1 MLTSREIRQQFIDF
15 FVSKKHEA
23 VPSSPVV
30 PQDDPTLLFTNAGM
44 NQFKNIFV
52 GEVEP
57 TYTRAVDSQKC
68 IRAGGKHNDLDE
80 VGRDGYHHTF
90 FEMLGNWSFGDYYK
104 KEAITWAWELI
115 TGVWKLPKDK
125 IYATVHDTDQEAFEI
140 WKTMTDINPEHI
152 SYHGDKDNFW
162 EMGDTGPCGPCSE
175 IHFDRGPDHCGI
187 EPYPG
192 HECKVNG
199 DCHRYIELWNLVF
212 MQYFRAKDGTLTPL
226 KKKHVDTGA
235 GLERICQVLQG
246 KNSNYATDLFSPIL
260 DHISNLTGVPYS
272 EGEDGVPHRV
282 IADHIRALSFSIAD
296 GGIPSNEGRGYV
308 IRRILRRAA
317 RMGRVLNLKEPFLY
331 KLVDTVI
338 EIMGHHYTGLK
349 QQKDYVKMIIK
360 GEEERFNLTLDKGLT
375 RFEEMIGNAENNT
388 FRGSDAFMLYD
399 TFGFPFDLT
408 SILAEEKGLKVDEK
422 QFNALMEEQK
432 ERARSASSFKLDIE
446 ESDWVVIAKET
457 ATEFVGYAQ
466 NITQSHIRKYKLND
480 DNDIVFVLD
489 KTPLYAE
496 SGGQVAD
503 KGTVTGDSLLISV
516 QDVKKSGDLFIH
528 YGKLEKGIPTE
539 ERVTVT
545 VDLENRNKIAAN
557 HTATHLLHAAL
568 KKVLG
573 EHVQQKGS
581 LVTNENLRF
590 DFTHFKGMTRK
601 ELTEVEVM
609 VNAEI
614 RKGTPVNTEVMAQ
627 DTAKNSGAT
636 ALFGEKYGDKVR
648 VVSIDTFSKELC
660 GGTHVHRISNIGI
673 FKIISESSSSAG
685 IRRIE
690 AITGHAVIDYY
701 NHFVEVTEKSAE
713 LLKARPEQ
721 VIEKIEGL
729 LNEYQ
734 ELKNELKSLKSQA
747 AGSEIN
753 DIINMTVLIQGVKVA
768 AGKVAIDNPDE
779 LRNAG
784 DILKQKLGSGIGI
797 LFAIINEK
805 VSILTI
811 VSDDLKS
818 KYPAGKIVG
827 KLAEFVGGKGGGR
840 PDMAMAGGKDVE
852 NIDLALKQVED
863 IINSF

>member
-1 MLTSREIRQQFIDF
+1 MLTSREIRKQFIDF
-15 FVSKKHEA
+15 FVSKGHEA
-23 VPSSPVV
+23 VPSAPVI
-30 PQDDPTLLFTNAGM
+30 PHDDPTLLFTNAGM
-44 NQFKNIFV
+44 NQFKNIFLS
-52 GEVEP
+52 EVEP

-125 IYATVHDTDQEAFEI
+125 IYATVHDTDSEAFEI
-140 WKTMTDINPEHI
+140 WKNYTDIDPEHI

-175 IHFDRGPDHCGI
+175 IHFDRGAEHCGI
-187 EPYPG
+187 ESYPG
-192 HECKVNG
+192 HVCKVNG

-212 MQYFRAKDGTLTPL
+212 MQYFRAKDGSLSPL

-235 GLERICQVLQG
+235 GFERICQVLQ
-246 KNSNYATDLFSPIL
+246 KKTSNYATDLFSPII
-260 DHISNLTGVPYS
+260 DHIADISGVPYS
-272 EGEDGVPHRV
+272 EGVEGIPHRV
-282 IADHIRALSFSIAD
+282 IADHIRALSFSISD

-331 KLVDTVI
+331 KIVDTVI
-338 EIMGHHYTGLK
+338 EIMGHHFTGLK

-360 GEEERFNLTLDKGLT
+360 GEEERFNLTLDKGLAK
-375 RFEEMIGNAENNT
+375 FEEMIVNAKEGY
-388 FRGSDAFMLYD
+388 FPGSDAFMLYD
-399 TFGFPFDLT
+399 TFGFPLDLT

-422 QFNALMEEQK
+422 QFNTLMEEQK
-432 ERARSASSFKLDIE
+432 ERARSASAFKLDVE
-446 ESDWVVIAKET
+446 ESDWVVIDKES
-457 ATEFVGYAQ
+457 ATEFVGY
-466 NITQSHIRKYKLND
+466 TQTSSHSYIRKYKLND
-480 DNDIVFVLD
+480 DNYIVFVTD

-496 SGGQVAD
+496 SGGQIAD
-503 KGTVTGDSLLISV
+503 RGIVSADNLKIDVE
-516 QDVKKSGDLFIH
+516 DVKKSGDLFIH
-528 YGKLEKGIPTE
+528 YGRLVKGIPSE
-539 ERVTVT
+539 QMVTIT
-545 VDLENRNKIAAN
+545 VDLENRSKIAAN

-581 LVTNENLRF
+581 LVTADNLRF
-590 DFTHFKGMTRK
+590 DFTHFQGMTPA
-601 ELTEVEVM
+601 EIAGTEDL

-614 RKGTPVNTEVMAQ
+614 RKGSPVATDIMSQNK
-627 DTAKNSGAT
+627 AKEEGAT
-636 ALFGEKYGDKVR
+636 ALFGEKYGDNVR
-648 VVSIDTFSKELC
+648 VVSIDSFSKELC
-660 GGTHVHRISNIGI
+660 GGTHVAKTSNIGN

-690 AITGHAVIDYY
+690 AITGQAVINYY
-701 NHFVEVTEKSAE
+701 KHLEVVIDDASE
-713 LLKARPEQ
+713 LLKTRQEQ
-721 VIEKIEGL
+721 LIEKIESL
-729 LNEYQ
+729 LSDYH
-734 ELKNELKSLKSQA
+734 ELKNEMKSLKSQA

-753 DIINMTVLIQGVKVA
+753 DIVNMKVLIGDVSVA
-768 AGKVAIDNPDE
+768 AGKVKIDNSDE

-797 LFAIINEK
+797 LFAVINDK
-805 VSILTI
+805 VSILTV
-811 VSDDLKS
+811 VSEDMKT

-827 KLAEFVGGKGGGR
+827 KLAELVGGKGGGR
-840 PDMAMAGGKDVE
+840 PDMAMAGGKDIE
-852 NIDLALKQVED
+852 KID
-863 IINSF
+863 